1 MADDTPASNRISV
14 SRDALRAE
22 LAEMELR
29 LRIYF
34 DEQLKHKASAAEF
47 AELSLRFMARERGE
61 FTDAQ
66 VASMRTIAR
75 DIAKAADDAEWTP
88 RQRLF
93 GAASALA
100 CVGMFILSTLLALHG
115 GKL

>member
-1 MADDTPASNRISV
+1 MADEIPNRISV

-47 AELSLRFMARERGE
+47 AEMHLRFIARERGE

-66 VASMRTIAR
+66 ISAIRGLAHEAAR
-75 DIAKAADDAEWTP
+75 VRSDAEWTP

-100 CVGMFILSTLLALHG
+100 CVGMFVLSTILALHG